1 MEVVRIFKNQ
11 LTYGMLEK
19 SKKKIMNTI
28 MDP

>member
-11 LTYGMLEK
+11 LTYCMLEK